1 MLAVHYLKLIDE
13 MKKKVINDGFPKE
26 EIHNVDHSELVAMA
40 YCHTPFVLVSI
51 RKDKEY
57 DLLNFIEK
65 YHLKYI
71 KICSM
76 WKDTRDEDYKNKEA
90 NMDTLYLIVFDYYVS
105 QSKEFIQE
113 KILPKAIEMLSLGLV
128 DKTFEL
134 IYRPIE
140 ADTARKFSRLSLLW
154 DIYGARYSAEETSPE
169 KQVSVDILYS
179 DEFEG
184 FYRRHGFHY
193 MLNRFLSVS
202 HGTYKRVP
210 AEYCGWEHHHNIEAT
225 HYLYVKDI
233 KPEYQYTKCNMISLL
248 NKSWCQDMIETYT
261 PH

>member
-40 YCHTPFVLVSI
+40 YCHTPFVLVSV
-51 RKDKEY
+51 RKDREY

-65 YHLKYI
+65 YYLKYI

-76 WKDTRDEDYKNKEA
+76 WKDTRDEDYENKEA
-90 NMDTLYLIVFDYYVS
+90 NMETLYLIVFHNYVS
-105 QSKEFIQE
+105 HSKEYVHE
-113 KILPKAIEMLSLGLV
+113 EILPDAIKMVSLRLV
-128 DKTFEL
+128 NKTFEL
-134 IYRPIE
+134 IYRTPDK
-140 ADTARKFSRLSLLW
+140 DTAGKFRRLNLQW
-154 DIYGARYSAEETSPE
+154 NIYEARCSDEETSPE
-169 KQVSVDILYS
+169 RQVSVEILNS

-184 FYRRHGFHY
+184 FYRRHGFQY
-193 MLNRFLSVS
+193 MLDRFLSVS
-202 HGTYKRVP
+202 HGTYERVP

-233 KPEYQYTKCNMISLL
+233 NPEYQYTKCNMISLL
-248 NKSWCQDMIETYT
+248 NKSWCQDIIETYT